1 MRGILLKK
9 TAILINVLLC
19 GFIIFASPQADA
31 ADAYSRITAKK
42 EIRIGISKHYP
53 PLNFKGGK
61 SGLEM
66 EMARELGKFLGV
78 KVTLVKLPVAVYVSA
93 LQKGRVDIILAGFS
107 RNLKRGRIIWFSKP
121 YLSVTPGVLVR
132 KNALPQRRYGDEFEE
147 RLISSIWDLKSL
159 TRFSFA
165 AKKGSAYEELLKEHF
180 PNTKRVIITSNDEG
194 IRLLKKGRVKGFV
207 HDSLYLKYLYGTSA
221 KLRSRYRLLQGGAQ
235 TEQLCIGLPFGDV
248 VLKNQIDLFV
258 DEMIRTGR
266 IRSWLE
272 KYNTK

>member
-1 MRGILLKK
+1 LKK
-9 TAILINVLLC
+9 TAIVINVLLC
-19 GFIIFASPQADA
+19 SFIFFASPHGAKADV
-31 ADAYSRITAKK
+31 YKGITANK

-78 KVTLVKLPVAVYVSA
+78 KVTLVKLPVAGYVSA

-121 YLSVTPGVLVR
+121 YLSVTPGVLVQ

-147 RLISSIWDLKSL
+147 RPISSIWDLKSL

-165 AKKGSAYEELLKEHF
+165 VKKGSAYEELLKEHF
-180 PNTKRVIITSNDEG
+180 PNTKRVIITTNEEG
-194 IRLLKKGRVKGFV
+194 MRLLKKGRVKGFV
-207 HDSLYLKYLYGTSA
+207 HDSLYLKYLHGASA
-221 KLRSRYRLLQGGAQ
+221 KLRSRYRLLQGGSQ
-235 TEQLCIGLPFGDV
+235 TEQICIGLPFGDV